1 MPLIVFLETL
11 LALIQTKGLNNM
23 KDTSD
28 YFYKTTTKEQMAEII
43 RQLILITYTDEQGS
57 ELSEKGIWEKA
68 IDERDLLI
76 GQGFFN
82 KVGE

>member
-1 MPLIVFLETL
+1 
-11 LALIQTKGLNNM
+11 M

-57 ELSEKGIWEKA
+57 ELSEKEIWKKA
-68 IDERDLLI
+68 TDERDLLI

-82 KVGE
+82 KGGE